1 MIPRT
6 LVFLL
11 PVAVAFG
18 AALEM
23 PQRSVS
29 SSEQFV
35 VYASSAPTRSKIAMR
50 AEDLKKQ
57 FLDLL
62 QAKENPWKTPI
73 ILNIGAPPPNK
84 KRPPKSQFGVYE
96 GDAET
101 AKIQID
107 VFDLSHLDS
116 MDFDAQI
123 LTAVALEYAYRN
135 TPILAGRSFEMP
147 PPWLAEGL
155 LERFRS
161 RQGGLKA
168 SVYSSLLAGGKSPR
182 IEVFLDTDPSRL
194 DPTSR
199 ALYRAEASA
208 LIDALLELPDGR
220 KGLRDFLS
228 VPRKSRGSLNDLLA
242 AFPSLQGERE
252 LLGRKWLLA
261 IARASASNR
270 VDPLSVRETA
280 TQLAEVLDV
289 KPLPDPKNPEV
300 AAMSGPYALETIARS
315 QSGPFILAQTADS
328 LLRLS
333 IRAHPLYKPV
343 VDEYL
348 AIVRDLAARPKRRV
362 DKRVA
367 AAEQMRAALAQQT
380 TEMNDYIDWVE
391 ATQLRE
397 DNEEVAAAIVEV
409 EEIERPAP
417 RTDAISRYVDA
428 IAERGW

>member
-1 MIPRT
+1 MIRKT
-6 LVFLL
+6 IAFLL
-11 PVAVAFG
+11 PIATTFG

-23 PQRSVS
+23 PRRSVS

-35 VYASSAPTRSKIAMR
+35 VYADSGPTRSKIAIR
-50 AEDLKKQ
+50 AEDLKKE

-62 QAKENPWKTPI
+62 QVKENPWKVPI

-116 MDFDAQI
+116 SDFDAQI

-147 PPWLAEGL
+147 PPWLAEGV
-155 LERFRS
+155 LERLQAKR
-161 RQGGLKA
+161 GGVKA
-168 SVYSSLLAGGKSPR
+168 SLYSSLLAGGKTPKLES
-182 IEVFLDTDPSRL
+182 FLDTDPARL

-199 ALYRAEASA
+199 AIYRAQSA
-208 LIDALLELPDGR
+208 AFIEALLDLPEGR
-220 KGLRDFLS
+220 KGLREFLS
-228 VPRKSRGSLNDLLA
+228 APRKARGALNDLPA
-242 AFPSLQGERE
+242 AFPSLQNDRE
-252 LLGRKWLLA
+252 QLGRKWLLA

-270 VDPLSVRETA
+270 VDPLSTRETA
-280 TQLAEVLDV
+280 TQLAEILDV
-289 KPLPDPKNPEV
+289 KPLPDPKHPEV

-315 QSGPFILAQTADS
+315 QGGPFILAQTADS

-348 AIVRDLAARPKRRV
+348 SIVRELAARPKRRV
-362 DKRVA
+362 DKRIS
-367 AAEQMRAALAQQT
+367 AAEQMRAALTQQT

-397 DNEEVAAAIVEV
+397 ENEDVAAAVIEV
-409 EEIERPAP
+409 EAIQSPPP
-417 RTDAISRYVDA
+417 RTDAITRYIDA
-428 IAERGW
+428 VAERGW